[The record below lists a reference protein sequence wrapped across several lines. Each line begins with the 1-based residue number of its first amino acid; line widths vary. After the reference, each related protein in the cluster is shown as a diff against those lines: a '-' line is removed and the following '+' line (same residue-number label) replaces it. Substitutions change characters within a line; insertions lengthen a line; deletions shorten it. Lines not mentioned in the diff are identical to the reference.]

1 MLSLSALFLMKVW
14 QISCDVKNNRDGG
27 NHEVD
32 ENDDNIKFISSIYL
46 SVYLSIY
53 IENIKLEMLNKTK
66 LNFFTTRKG
75 KKYSM

>member
-1 MLSLSALFLMKVW
+1 MKVW

-53 IENIKLEMLNKTK
+53 LSIYLHLLFIYLFIISFKLLK
-66 LNFFTTRKG
+66 LRWI
-75 KKYSM
+75 YSAKREYLDR